1 MKRLAFSSGCVRVCI
16 YMTLGGVK
24 KTHEIRLSIDVSIG
38 LVLIDLRKDARP
50 GVNANELDG
59 ILSAQQGQLVC
70 IESRRAQCDLDPDD
84 SQPTKEKKTPPATTN
99 SSTVLWHVV
108 CRTRQRGSRAVVV
121 VRGPGGRFS
130 SSVVISFYSACRQ
143 QPVTMASSSSSPH
156 TSSLTLFLSLLLLLP
171 FFLSSHEDSR
181 YTIVFNYSTYLLFL
195 FSGFSFLSMIP
206 PLKLFCLPGR

>member
-16 YMTLGGVK
+16 YMTLGGLK

-84 SQPTKEKKTPPATTN
+84 SQPTKEKKP
-99 SSTVLWHVV
+99 L
-108 CRTRQRGSRAVVV
+108 RQQQIQAQCSGT
-121 VRGPGGRFS
+121 
-130 SSVVISFYSACRQ
+130 SSVVLAN
-143 QPVTMASSSSSPH
+143 VA
-156 TSSLTLFLSLLLLLP
+156 LELSLL
-171 FFLSSHEDSR
+171 SEVQVGGSHRAS
-181 YTIVFNYSTYLLFL
+181 
-195 FSGFSFLSMIP
+195 
-206 PLKLFCLPGR
+206 